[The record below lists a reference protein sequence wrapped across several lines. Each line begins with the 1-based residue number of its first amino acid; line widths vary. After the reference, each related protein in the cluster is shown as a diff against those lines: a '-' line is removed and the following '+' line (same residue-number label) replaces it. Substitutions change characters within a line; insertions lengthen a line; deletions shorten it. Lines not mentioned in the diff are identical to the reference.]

1 MKLPL
6 QARVILLIGG
16 SLVLLQLALAWLFT
30 TALAESENLRR
41 QTLQAAAQSALE
53 QTAADTAQ
61 QHVKQLRLTTDL
73 AQEQASETILVY
85 EDEEQKPK
93 RGFFGRLFGGRAQPE
108 TPSPDSTRVRRLSSR
123 ISDIVEYRNATPTLW
138 LLKSASAETL
148 PPALQS
154 QAREL
159 AGGTD
164 EHTAQ
169 LVCADGACTL
179 VSVLPFQTTD
189 SVRIVAVATTPL
201 DEILGTVERTGGYRM
216 SVAQPQAA
224 AAVDQTR
231 MPFETLGGVKIAPE
245 PLQIVFT
252 GDRGGQRVD
261 DIRKQYL
268 TLATW
273 GVLLSVLLLALL
285 MRGVIKRVTT
295 LSAALP
301 QLTMGRFD
309 EARQAL
315 QRGQSAPL
323 ARDETHDLLDV
334 ADTVTVQLSEM
345 RSSLLRQAEA
355 LRGERDHVRLLL
367 DTVPACVV
375 LLAPDTTVQSCNRQ
389 MGELLGRP
397 AQSLQEQAL
406 LPVIHED
413 DRAAFAGMVEQARGE
428 RSQIETR
435 LKVDG
440 DGPVTVHW
448 HLVAMAD
455 GQVLAIGLDV
465 SNLRAAQRKLQWQAD
480 HDLQTGLLNRRTLT
494 RRLSTADAHCTILL
508 ITPGSGE
515 HYDHTLD
522 DNELANLRTL
532 VAKRLGQLSLAK
544 TNIELARL
552 QGLQFAALVWAP
564 REAVQAPLS
573 KQFAQLRRIETT
585 LGSQPISLH
594 MHLLGIDWP
603 TGQSDELKQQIL
615 RGAMSMSSDS
625 EACTWPD
632 SAAVEAACRDDY
644 RLWVGRIDAALA
656 DKRMTVVYQPI
667 FNATTLRPAHSEA
680 LVRMRDNA
688 GELISPGMFMP
699 HAEQS
704 GQVLQIEHVVLE
716 HVIDCALRMQA
727 DQQVQT
733 LSVNIAA
740 RSLRDDALYNRIV
753 DAVERRG
760 LEPQRL
766 MLEVLES
773 QALDDVG
780 VAAALM
786 RRFKDLGVGIALDD
800 FGIGFTS
807 FEYLR
812 ELPFDYVK
820 IDKLFV
826 RQLSASPDDQ
836 RLIRA
841 IQDIA
846 RGMGRKTIAEGVEDA
861 QSLAILRDIGVDALQ
876 GYLLSAMHDQPSLD
890 AVPEP
895 KPAKNKR
902 R

>member
-6 QARVILLIGG
+6 QARVVLLIGG

-30 TALAESENLRR
+30 TALAESEDLRR
-41 QTLQAAAQSALE
+41 QTLQTAARSALE
-53 QTAADTAQ
+53 QTATDTAE
-61 QHVKQLRLTTDL
+61 QHVQRLSLTTDL
-73 AQEQASETILVY
+73 AREQASEIILVY
-85 EDEEQKPK
+85 ENEEKKPK
-93 RGFFGRLFGGRAQPE
+93 RGFFGRLFGGSAEPE
-108 TPSPDSTRVRRLSSR
+108 TPNPEATRVRRLSER
-123 ISDIVEYRNATPTLW
+123 INDIVEYRNARPILW
-138 LLKSASAETL
+138 LLKSESADSL
-148 PPALQS
+148 SPALQ
-154 QAREL
+154 AVTRKL
-159 AGGTD
+159 AAG
-164 EHTAQ
+164 
-169 LVCADGACTL
+169 ADGRATQLACVDDACTML
-179 VSVLPFQTTD
+179 SVLPFRTTD
-189 SVRIVAVATTPL
+189 GVRIVAVAATPL
-201 DEILGTVERTGGYRM
+201 SEILDTVEQSGGYRM
-216 SVAQPQAA
+216 DIAQPQAA
-224 AAVDQTR
+224 GAPGQTL
-231 MPFETLGGVKIAPE
+231 MQFETLGGAAIDPQ
-245 PLQIVFT
+245 PLQVVFA
-252 GDRGGQRVD
+252 GDRGGQRLD

-268 TLATW
+268 TLAAW
-273 GVLLSVLLLALL
+273 GLLVSVLLLALL

-334 ADTVTVQLSEM
+334 ADTVTVQLAEM
-345 RSSLLRQAEA
+345 RSSLVRQAEA

-397 AQSLQEQAL
+397 TQSLQEQLL
-406 LPVIHED
+406 LPIIHED
-413 DRAAFAGMVEQARGE
+413 DRPAFARTVEQAREE
-428 RSQIETR
+428 RSQVETR

-440 DGPVTVHW
+440 DAPVTVHW

-494 RRLSTADAHCTILL
+494 RHLSTAEEHCTILL

-522 DNELANLRTL
+522 DSDLVSLRAL
-532 VAKRLGQLSLAK
+532 VAKRLGQLSLAR
-544 TNIELARL
+544 TRIELARL

-564 REAVQAPLS
+564 RETVQAPLG

-585 LGSQPISLH
+585 LGGQPISLH
-594 MHLLGIDWP
+594 LHLLGIDWP
-603 TGQSDELKQQIL
+603 AGQSDELKQQIL
-615 RGAMSMSSDS
+615 RGAMALTNDSDD
-625 EACTWPD
+625 CTWPD

-656 DKRMTVVYQPI
+656 DKRLTVVYQPI

-680 LVRMRDNA
+680 LVRMRDDA
-688 GELISPGMFMP
+688 GELISPGMFLP

-846 RGMGRKTIAEGVEDA
+846 SGMGRKTIAEGVEDA

-895 KPAKNKR
+895 KPAKKIR